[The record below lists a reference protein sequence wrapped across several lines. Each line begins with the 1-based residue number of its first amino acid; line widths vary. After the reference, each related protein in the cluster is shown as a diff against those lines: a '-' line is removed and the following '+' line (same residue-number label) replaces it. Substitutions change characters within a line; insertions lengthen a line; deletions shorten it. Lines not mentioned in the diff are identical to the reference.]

1 MRAWSHLILIPTLFL
16 RSNLLPLSSL
26 YSYPPCDSLNA
37 VSKPKMGFA
46 SRLGQRLVQ
55 HRAAAR
61 HFSNTLHAAQD
72 LPKLSWLDLR
82 GTGLSAAER
91 LAIEE
96 LLLRHDPL
104 GRCWGI
110 IGLHEPTQ
118 NKILDF
124 ALPPYDWNTQ
134 RKLATSQLVD
144 EFGHHTGGVNQS
156 CTIILG
162 IGGKPEKLIN
172 IDAARDDGVLVLRRF
187 SGGGTVVVDHSSM
200 WTTFIGRNSILPHV
214 KPFPR
219 EIMQWSVDAVFGS
232 AFQSWGKEMEDSR
245 SNNPKGK
252 QTLVFK
258 GKSCGL
264 SGGVGES
271 LILPSSADETQQMHS
286 TDTPLFHLKENDY
299 VLGER
304 KIGGNAQAI
313 VKDGWIH
320 HTSFLYDFVDTNM
333 EYLTLPDK
341 RPDYRGNRSHN
352 EFLVRLKEHYGE
364 RSNKNAFFEHVKKG
378 VNESFEMEE
387 VSLNDVLTIAED
399 QFGGLQE
406 WWDTKC
412 RTKVVKL

>member
-1 MRAWSHLILIPTLFL
+1 MA
-16 RSNLLPLSSL
+16 
-26 YSYPPCDSLNA
+26 
-37 VSKPKMGFA
+37 FA
-46 SRLGQRLVQ
+46 SRLCQRVGQQ
-55 HRAAAR
+55 HRVAAR
-61 HFSNTLHAAQD
+61 HYSKTLNAAQQD

-104 GRCWGI
+104 ERCWGI
-110 IGLHEPTQ
+110 VGLHEPTQ

-144 EFGHHTGGVNQS
+144 EYGHHTRGVNQS

-187 SGGGTVVVDHSSM
+187 SGGGTVVVDHSSL
-200 WTTFIGRNSILPHV
+200 WTTFIGRNSLLPHV

-219 EIMQWSVDAVFGS
+219 EIMKWSVDAVFGS
-232 AFQSWGKEMEDSR
+232 AFESWGKQFKPSR
-245 SNNPKGK
+245 R

-258 GKSCGL
+258 GKSCGF

-271 LILPSSADETQQMHS
+271 LILPPSPNETQEIQN
-286 TDTPLFHLKENDY
+286 TDTPLFQLRENDY

-320 HTSFLYDFVDTNM
+320 HTSFLYDFVDNNM

-352 EFLVRLKEHYGE
+352 DFLVRLKEHYGE
-364 RSNKNAFFEHVKKG
+364 KSSKNAFFEHVKKG
-378 VNESFEMEE
+378 TNESFELEE
-387 VSLNDVLTIAED
+387 VSLNDVLTIAAE

>member
-1 MRAWSHLILIPTLFL
+1 ME
-16 RSNLLPLSSL
+16 
-26 YSYPPCDSLNA
+26 
-37 VSKPKMGFA
+37 FA
-46 SRLGQRLVQ
+46 SRLGRRLVQ
-55 HRAAAR
+55 HSTATR
-61 HFSNTLHAAQD
+61 HYSTQHAAQD
-72 LPKLSWLDLR
+72 LLPKLSWLDLR

-110 IGLHEPTQ
+110 IGMHEPTQ

-144 EFGHHTGGVNQS
+144 EYGHHTGGVNQS

-172 IDAARDDGVLVLRRF
+172 IDAARNDGVLVLRRF
-187 SGGGTVVVDHSSM
+187 SGGGTVVVDHSSL
-200 WTTFIGRNSILPHV
+200 WTTFIGRNSMLPHV

-232 AFQSWGKEMEDSR
+232 AFQSWGKELEDS
-245 SNNPKGK
+245 SLDKPKGK

-271 LILPSSADETQQMHS
+271 LILPPSPDDEAQQAIHTTS
-286 TDTPLFHLKENDY
+286 TPQFQLRENDY

-313 VKDGWIH
+313 VKDGFIH

-341 RPDYRGNRSHN
+341 RPDYRGDRSHN
-352 EFLVRLKEHYGE
+352 DFLVRLKEHYGE
-364 RSNKNAFFEHVKKG
+364 KSNKNAFFEHVKKG
-378 VNESFEMEE
+378 TSESFELEE
-387 VSLNDVLTIAED
+387 ASLNDVLTIATE

>member
-1 MRAWSHLILIPTLFL
+1 MRL
-16 RSNLLPLSSL
+16 
-26 YSYPPCDSLNA
+26 
-37 VSKPKMGFA
+37 A
-46 SRLGQRLVQ
+46 SRLGQSFCQ
-55 HRAAAR
+55 HRHRLASTSIIIER
-61 HFSNTLHAAQD
+61 HYSNTKSVAQED
-72 LPKLSWLDLR
+72 VPKLSWLDLR

-110 IGLHEPTQ
+110 VGMHEPTQ
-118 NKILDF
+118 NKLLEF
-124 ALPPYDWNTQ
+124 ALPPYDWATQ

-144 EFGHHTGGVNQS
+144 EFGHSTGGVNQS
-156 CTIILG
+156 CAIILG

-172 IDAARDDGVLVLRRF
+172 IDAARNDGVLVLRRF
-187 SGGGTVVVDHSSM
+187 SGGGTVVVDHSSL

-214 KPFPR
+214 KPYPR

-232 AFQSWGKEMEDSR
+232 AFESWGRQTEASTSSQKS
-245 SNNPKGK
+245 KGR
-252 QTLVFK
+252 QTLAFQ
-258 GKSCGL
+258 GKSCGF
-264 SGGVGES
+264 SAGDGES
-271 LILPSSADETQQMHS
+271 LILPPSQDEIEQTNN
-286 TDTPLFHLKENDY
+286 TDDNATFQLRENDY
-299 VLGER
+299 VIGER

-320 HTSFLYDFVDTNM
+320 HTSFLYDFDDTNM

-352 EFLVRLKEHYGE
+352 DFLVRMKDHYGDKF
-364 RSNKNAFFEHVKKG
+364 NKNAFFDHVKKG
-378 VNESFEMEE
+378 TSESFELEE
-387 VSLNDVLTIAED
+387 VSLNDVLTIAKE